1 MNLTAADIAYVRA
14 GFDSLDEICRR
25 RGEDPAAVRSLPYPL
40 PPARMVRAAR
50 ERFAD
55 VWATAPL

>member
-14 GFDSLDEICRR
+14 GFDSLDE
-25 RGEDPAAVRSLPYPL
+25 
-40 PPARMVRAAR
+40 
-50 ERFAD
+50 RFAD